1 MVVCALLSFYT
12 STVADERASIT
23 AASIWRGGEF
33 VFVPSGAGSEG
44 AASVGSLS
52 LTVTFKLSK
61 GGSRP
66 YQLPLINVNSVSNL
80 MVGQYKSWL
89 LSGLFASCHL
99 YSANDR

>member
-44 AASVGSLS
+44 AASVGSLLS
-52 LTVTFKLSK
+52 EWTEPVFKK
-61 GGSRP
+61 KKKKR
-66 YQLPLINVNSVSNL
+66 I
-80 MVGQYKSWL
+80 K
-89 LSGLFASCHL
+89 
-99 YSANDR
+99 